1 MAKNNHTA
9 DLTNEL
15 IFRKYLLNHEQHRNY
30 FEELNMP
37 EYIALHII
45 SETASEE
52 TIYSGKTY
60 LKDLSDQMQLSIRQT
75 SKIVA
80 ALRDRGLVT
89 WAHDGDGTNGT
100 YAIITETGSQCIHHQ
115 EEKLRAFYGRVI
127 EKYGTENMIRLL
139 QMMKELETVMSSE
152 LEEMEA

>member
-1 MAKNNHTA
+1 MARNNHPS

-15 IFRKYLLNHEQHRNY
+15 IFRKYLLNHEQYRNF
-30 FEELNMP
+30 FEDLNMP
-37 EYIALHII
+37 AYIALHII

-52 TIYSGKTY
+52 SIYSGKTY

-89 WAHDGDGTNGT
+89 WAHDGDGTDGT
-100 YAIITETGSQCIHHQ
+100 YVVITETGTQHIHQQ
-115 EEKLRAFYGRVI
+115 EEQLRTFYGRVI

-139 QMMKELETVMSSE
+139 RMMKELETVISSE
-152 LEEMEA
+152 LEETEA